1 MFKNYGVNEDN
12 TNVFTRNSNIGNAID
27 NNDNND
33 NTDNIS
39 IEWVDKYK
47 VRKTML
53 KVCNKSLNIKY
64 TMSATKDT
72 IKSFLYYK
80 DNVCLFIIQCKGYR
94 ELDQALKFHKKLSKC
109 KTKQELREL
118 LNANAKLISF

>member
-1 MFKNYGVNEDN
+1 MFKKYEIEEDKPNAFVRN
-12 TNVFTRNSNIGNAID
+12 TNVGNAID

-33 NTDNIS
+33 NNDNIS

-53 KVCNKSLNIKY
+53 KVCNKTLNIKY

-72 IKSFLYYK
+72 IKSFLYFK
-80 DNVCLFIIQCKGYR
+80 DNVCLFVIQCKGYR
-94 ELDQALKFHKKLSKC
+94 ELDQALKFHKKLAKC
-109 KTKQELREL
+109 KTKQELKEL
-118 LNANAKLISF
+118 LNANAKLMSF